1 LREWNRAFILKD
13 LSGVSPELG
22 QSDTHGA
29 NRDRERIE
37 MKTQL
42 TQYVAWL
49 PLTLLLAG
57 CGEEVA
63 DTAYHDAQLGIHF
76 DFPGG
81 WRRLDPSELPPGKES
96 LVTIEDSS
104 GVASVSLV
112 EFDLQ
117 AVLGTL
123 DTQLMLQ
130 VAGED
135 DVQRGLALFV
145 QLNSTFDEV
154 FQQRYDRYQL
164 LDREWVR
171 KYGDQPA
178 VASDLVFEGH
188 LPDEPMLMW
197 RKASIILVA
206 GQYQKGFI
214 MAYAVPSLLI
224 DDYRDAF
231 DFVEMSWRTID

>member
-1 LREWNRAFILKD
+1 
-13 LSGVSPELG
+13 
-22 QSDTHGA
+22 
-29 NRDRERIE
+29 
-37 MKTQL
+37 MKIFPVR
-42 TQYVAWL
+42 YVALL

-57 CGEEVA
+57 CGEEPA
-63 DTAYHDAQLGIHF
+63 ETAYHDAELGIHF
-76 DFPGG
+76 DFPEG

-130 VAGED
+130 MAGED
-135 DVQRGLALFV
+135 NVQRGLALFV

-171 KYGDQPA
+171 KMGDQPA
-178 VASDLVFEGH
+178 VASDLVFEGQ
-188 LPDEPMLMW
+188 LPDEPKLMW

-206 GQYQKGFI
+206 GQDQKGFI

-231 DFVEMSWRTID
+231 AFIEQS

>member
-1 LREWNRAFILKD
+1 LQD
-13 LSGVSPELG
+13 PSGVSAVLG
-22 QSDTHGA
+22 QGDSCGA
-29 NRDRERIE
+29 HRDREWTD
-37 MKTQL
+37 MKIFPVR
-42 TQYVAWL
+42 YVALL

-57 CGEEVA
+57 CGEEPA
-63 DTAYHDAQLGIHF
+63 ETAYHNAGLGIHF
-76 DFPGG
+76 DFPSG

-130 VAGED
+130 MAGED
-135 DVQRGLALFV
+135 DVQRALALFV

-171 KYGDQPA
+171 RMGDQPA
-178 VASDLVFEGH
+178 VASDLVFEGK

-206 GQYQKGFI
+206 GQDQKGFI

-231 DFVEMSWRTID
+231 AFIEQSWRTID

>member
-1 LREWNRAFILKD
+1 
-13 LSGVSPELG
+13 
-22 QSDTHGA
+22 
-29 NRDRERIE
+29 
-37 MKTQL
+37 MKTRLIRYIAYLAL
-42 TQYVAWL
+42 TS
-49 PLTLLLAG
+49 LLAG
-57 CGEEVA
+57 CGEEVV

-76 DFPGG
+76 DFPEG
-81 WRRLDPSELPPGKES
+81 WQRLDPSELPPGKES

-104 GVASVSLV
+104 RVASISLV

-130 VAGED
+130 MAGED
-135 DVQRGLALFV
+135 DVQRGIALFV

-154 FQQRYDRYQL
+154 FQQRYERYEL
-164 LDREWVR
+164 IEREWVR

-178 VASDLVFEGH
+178 VASDLIFEGQ
-188 LPDEPMLMW
+188 LPEEPMLMW

-206 GQYQKGFI
+206 GQDQKGFI

-231 DFVEMSWRTID
+231 EFVEQSWRTID